1 MNTVYY
7 KNHDE
12 LSSLNTKWIS
22 LCLFTLIRSGA
33 WLKEQNLTEES
44 FHRGHSLTLCFYL
57 RSLMQLSFLIL
68 SGLVSIS
75 SFAPAAVG
83 STDYFFMNNSCEL
96 SLCCHYPGVNS
107 AIVSEPLTSSS
118 KRYWPRSEVR
128 CSSCKSPYPNGT
140 EQPSSDNVLTT
151 ASHWISSALWPHG

>member
-83 STDYFFMNNSCEL
+83 STDYFFMEHFMLAVIAL
-96 SLCCHYPGVNS
+96 SLSRCEFCHCF
-107 AIVSEPLTSSS
+107 
-118 KRYWPRSEVR
+118 R
-128 CSSCKSPYPNGT
+128 
-140 EQPSSDNVLTT
+140 TT
-151 ASHWISSALWPHG
+151 HILIKKILAKV